1 MPSAWVIEDN
11 DLNYELVEFL
21 LEDAGWRVERASDG
35 AGLRSLMAG
44 SAQPD
49 LVLLDMNLPDASGLE
64 LAALLRVQ
72 PRLRA
77 VPIIA
82 VTAHAMRG
90 DRQPF
95 LDAGCD
101 GYVAKPIDRDK
112 LFAAIDE
119 VRSGA
124 TP

>member
-21 LEDAGWRVERASDG
+21 LEDAGWQVERAGSG
-35 AGLRSLMAG
+35 ADLRDLMAG
-44 SAQPD
+44 GATPD

-90 DRQPF
+90 DRQHF

-101 GYVAKPIDRDK
+101 GYVAKPIERER

-119 VRSGA
+119 ARSGA
-124 TP
+124 AT